1 MRLGVDFSPEALT
14 QLRRLFRYIAEV
26 ATPMVAAQS
35 TDSIVSYCES
45 LRTFP
50 ERGVRRDDIRPN
62 LRMTYYRKRVAIA
75 FVVRE
80 EGIGIVGI
88 FYGGQVY
95 QARLGCPIEP

>member
-1 MRLGVDFSPEALT
+1 
-14 QLRRLFRYIAEV
+14 
-26 ATPMVAAQS
+26 MVAAQY

-45 LRTFP
+45 PRTFP

-80 EGIGIVGI
+80 EG
-88 FYGGQVY
+88 
-95 QARLGCPIEP
+95 AAS